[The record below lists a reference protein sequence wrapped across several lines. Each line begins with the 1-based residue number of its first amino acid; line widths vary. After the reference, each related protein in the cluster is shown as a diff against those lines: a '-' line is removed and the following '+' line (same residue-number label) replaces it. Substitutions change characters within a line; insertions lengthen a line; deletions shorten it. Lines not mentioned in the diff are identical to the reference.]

1 MMANFI
7 LLNFV
12 KFFAHRINSLG
23 KSLVC
28 SRNYTAFVCFL
39 LSFCDLRD
47 L

>member
-1 MMANFI
+1 MMASFI

-12 KFFAHRINSLG
+12 KFFARRINSLG

-28 SRNYTAFVCFL
+28 SRNCTAFICFL
-39 LSFCDLRD
+39 LFFCDLRD